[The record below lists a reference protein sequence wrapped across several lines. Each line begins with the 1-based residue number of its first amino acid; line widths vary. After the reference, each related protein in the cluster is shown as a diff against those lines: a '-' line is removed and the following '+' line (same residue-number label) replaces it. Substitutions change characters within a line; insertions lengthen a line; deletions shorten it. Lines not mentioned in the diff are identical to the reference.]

1 MLAVDADFFFGFK
14 HGDKRISCGMCPG
27 VDFGMYGP
35 GPRFVKSKQT
45 NRQTDNPQ
53 PCYLFHC
60 CFTVERL
67 VRCKLFAIRD
77 TVADHSEIRYLGLSG
92 TFE

>member
-14 HGDKRISCGMCPG
+14 HGDKMISCGTCPG
-27 VDFGMYGP
+27 VDFGMYRP
-35 GPRFVKSKQT
+35 VPRFVKIKQANKQT
-45 NRQTDNPQ
+45 GRQTDNPQ
-53 PCYLFHC
+53 LCYLFYC

-77 TVADHSEIRYLGLSG
+77 TILLITVK
-92 TFE
+92 